1 MSHQDWETVIVRGKT
16 ADNTKKQST
25 TKKVV
30 TTHSNQQGINVTVK
44 KIYDSENPNA
54 EPEIRPVMI
63 DKEFSKKMIQARLS
77 KKLSQKELANALSL
91 DVKIINQYEQ
101 SGGVRNGLYVSKI
114 KNFLKFS

>member
-1 MSHQDWETVIVRGKT
+1 MSHQDWETVIVRGNV
-16 ADNTKKQST
+16 ADNVKKTSS
-25 TKKVV
+25 KKIV
-30 TTHSNQQGINVTVK
+30 TSHSNQQGMNVTVK

-63 DKEFSKKMIQARLS
+63 DKEFSKKMIQARLA
-77 KKLSQKELANALSL
+77 KKLTQKELANAISL

-101 SGGVRNGLYVSKI
+101 SGGVRNGAYVSKI